1 MKRGTAII
9 LSNTMI
15 AEDTYE
21 MILKTEVTDDAD
33 CGQFVQV
40 QVPGYYLRRP
50 ISIHRILPDHQLSLI
65 YKVVGDGTRVMSE
78 MAEGEALDLFGP
90 LGHGF
95 PVLEEDVVLIGGGVG
110 VPPLAETAA
119 RYRSKG
125 RNVTAVLGFNN
136 AAAVFGTE
144 EFRELGCN
152 VIVATMDGSLGIHG
166 TVIDAIKEAGIHPG
180 TVLACGPLP
189 MLRAVAE
196 NYNGYLS
203 LEARMACGIG
213 ACMGCVVKTPDGGS
227 LRVCKDGPVFRTGEV
242 VL

>member
-1 MKRGTAII
+1 MKSGTAAV
-9 LSNTMI
+9 LSNTRI
-15 AEDTYE
+15 AADTYE
-21 MILKTEVTDDAD
+21 MILQSDVADEAD

-40 QVPGYYLRRP
+40 LVPGYYLRRP
-50 ISIHRILPDHQLSLI
+50 ISVHRILPDHRLSLI
-65 YKVVGDGTRVMSE
+65 YKVVGDGTRTMSE
-78 MAEGEALDLFGP
+78 MIPGDTVDLFGP

-95 PVLEEDVVLIGGGVG
+95 PVLDEDVVLVGGGVG

-119 RYRSKG
+119 RYRRNG
-125 RNVTAVLGFNN
+125 RRVTAVLGFNG
-136 AAAVFGTE
+136 ADAVFGAE
-144 EFRELGCN
+144 ELRELGCE
-152 VIVATMDGSLGIHG
+152 VIIATMDGSLGTHG
-166 TVIDAIKEAGIHPG
+166 TVIDAIREAGIVPG

-189 MLRAVAE
+189 MLRAVAD
-196 NYNGYLS
+196 NYQGYLS